1 MAGGGLL
8 TSNTLTCSSTPLPLL
23 RILVIPSGPLGLSRI
38 IYLKVS
44 WRHRAGT
51 WTQQG
56 RRAGTSWGQHWHLH
70 TATREAEPMGARCD
84 HGGAGPGADPT
95 GRGHGHAHSW
105 ATSLVWITLS
115 SLQNLEPNLISH
127 FFQQSKK
134 LDQDQCDLV
143 IFFDSVIY
151 RKLLWYYS

>member
-70 TATREAEPMGARCD
+70 TATREAEPVGARCD
-84 HGGAGPGADPT
+84 HGGAGPGAGIQRGGDTGMRTAEPLHCTAEIAWKAIIFPPKPT
-95 GRGHGHAHSW
+95 IFPQIYI
-105 ATSLVWITLS
+105 LY
-115 SLQNLEPNLISH
+115 
-127 FFQQSKK
+127 KK
-134 LDQDQCDLV
+134 N
-143 IFFDSVIY
+143 SVDY
-151 RKLLWYYS
+151 KLNSILLNS